1 LTDEGSGIAIVS
13 SVTQEQSYF
22 KLITTFAIIS
32 NLIAVLP
39 DPTRVSFYRSREG
52 SEIDLFLEL
61 LRQMGH

>member
-13 SVTQEQSYF
+13 SLTQEQSYF

-39 DPTRVSFYRSREG
+39 DPTRVSFDRSRVG
-52 SEIDLFLEL
+52 SEIELLLEL
-61 LRQMGH
+61 PRQMSH